1 MDSLRRG
8 IANES
13 LGSAQARSEP
23 AARGDAPLEM
33 DMDLTLTA
41 TAAIAFTAAGI
52 VKGVVG
58 LGLPLTAIA
67 VLTIPMGLRE
77 AVPLIIV
84 PVLITNAWQMTRG
97 GMLVPIFKRFWTMI
111 ALLGIGAWLGTV
123 LLFVIDET
131 LVGALLGVV
140 IIVYSLVNIFAL
152 RFRLPAEHEPWYSPG
167 VGLLSGVLTGLTGS
181 VGGPVAIYFQ
191 ALGLDRETFLQA
203 VSLAFFLTALPWGG
217 TLIAEGALTVEAA
230 AIGTAALL
238 PSFVGMSIGQRL
250 GARLSQEV
258 FSKGVFG
265 FLILVGANLIRRAI
279 V

>member
-1 MDSLRRG
+1 MLRR
-8 IANES
+8 
-13 LGSAQARSEP
+13 LGDVWRRMEF
-23 AARGDAPLEM
+23 
-33 DMDLTLTA
+33 DLALAA
-41 TAAIAFTAAGI
+41 TAAVAFTAAGI

-97 GMLVPIFKRFWTMI
+97 GLLVPLFKRFWTMI
-111 ALLGIGAWLGTV
+111 LPLGIGAWMGTV

-140 IIVYSLVNIFAL
+140 IIVYSLVNLLAL
-152 RFRLPAEHEPWYSPG
+152 RFRIPARHEAWCSPG
-167 VGLLSGVLTGLTGS
+167 VGLLSGLLTGLTGS

-191 ALGLDRETFLQA
+191 ALGLDRETFLRA
-203 VSLAFFLTALPWGG
+203 VSLSFFLTALPWGG
-217 TLIAEGALTVEAA
+217 TLIAEGALTVAAA

-238 PSFVGMSIGQRL
+238 PSFAGMWIGQWV

-279 V
+279 L

>member
-1 MDSLRRG
+1 M
-8 IANES
+8 
-13 LGSAQARSEP
+13 EP
-23 AARGDAPLEM
+23 DLAFAATVAV
-33 DMDLTLTA
+33 
-41 TAAIAFTAAGI
+41 AFIAAGI
-52 VKGVVG
+52 TKGVVG
-58 LGLPLTAIA
+58 LGLPLAAVA
-67 VLTIPMGLRE
+67 VLTTSMGLRE

-84 PVLITNAWQMTRG
+84 PVLITNFWQMTRG
-97 GMLVPIFKRFWTMI
+97 GMLVPLFKRFWTMI
-111 ALLGIGAWLGTV
+111 VLLGFGAWLGTV

-152 RFRLPAEHEPWYSPG
+152 RLRIPDEHEPWYSPG

-203 VSLAFFLTALPWGG
+203 ASLAFFLTALPWGG
-217 TLIAEGALTVEAA
+217 TLIAEGALTVETA

-238 PSFVGMSIGQRL
+238 PSFAGMWLGQRI

-265 FLILVGANLIRRAI
+265 FLILIGANLIRRAI

>member
-1 MDSLRRG
+1 MDFD
-8 IANES
+8 
-13 LGSAQARSEP
+13 P
-23 AARGDAPLEM
+23 ALI
-33 DMDLTLTA
+33 A
-41 TAAIAFTAAGI
+41 TAALAFTVAGI

-58 LGLPLTAIA
+58 LGLPLTAVA
-67 VLTIPMGLRE
+67 VLTISMGLRE

-97 GMLVPIFKRFWTMI
+97 GALTPLVKRFWTMI
-111 ALLGIGAWLGTV
+111 LPLGVGAWLGTV

-140 IIVYSLVNIFAL
+140 IIVYSLVNIFAV
-152 RFRLPAEHEPWYSPG
+152 RFTIPVEHEPLYSPG
-167 VGLLSGVLTGLTGS
+167 VGLVSGLLTGLTGS

-191 ALGLDRETFLQA
+191 ALGLDRETFLRS

-217 TLIAEGALTVEAA
+217 TLIAEGALTVTAA

-238 PSFVGMSIGQRL
+238 PSFAGMWLGQLLR
-250 GARLSQEV
+250 ARMSQEA

-265 FLILVGANLIRRAI
+265 FLILIGANLIRRAI

>member
-1 MDSLRRG
+1 M
-8 IANES
+8 
-13 LGSAQARSEP
+13 EP
-23 AARGDAPLEM
+23 DLAFAATVAV
-33 DMDLTLTA
+33 
-41 TAAIAFTAAGI
+41 AFTAAGI
-52 VKGVVG
+52 TKGAVG

-97 GMLVPIFKRFWTMI
+97 GMPVSLFKRFWTMI
-111 ALLGIGAWLGTV
+111 VPLGIGAWSGTV

-131 LVGALLGVV
+131 LVGALLGAV
-140 IIVYSLVNIFAL
+140 IVVYSLVNIFAL
-152 RFRLPAEHEPWYSPG
+152 RFRIPAEHERWYSPG
-167 VGLLSGVLTGLTGS
+167 VGLLSGLLTGLTGS

-191 ALGLDRETFLQA
+191 ALGLDRETFLRA
-203 VSLAFFLTALPWGG
+203 ASLAFFLTALPWGG
-217 TLIAEGALTVEAA
+217 TLIAEGALTLEAA
-230 AIGTAALL
+230 AIGSAALL
-238 PSFVGMSIGQRL
+238 PSFAGMWVGRKIGE
-250 GARLSQEV
+250 RLSQEV

>member
-1 MDSLRRG
+1 MDPTL
-8 IANES
+8 IA
-13 LGSAQARSEP
+13 
-23 AARGDAPLEM
+23 AAAV
-33 DMDLTLTA
+33 
-41 TAAIAFTAAGI
+41 AFTVAGM

-58 LGLPLTAIA
+58 LGLPLTAVA
-67 VLTIPMGLRE
+67 VLTIAMGLRE

-84 PVLITNAWQMTRG
+84 PVLITNAWQMSRG
-97 GMLVPIFKRFWTMI
+97 GMLVPLFKRFWTMI
-111 ALLGIGAWLGTV
+111 VPLGIGAWLGTV

-152 RFRLPAEHEPWYSPG
+152 RFRIPEEHEPWCSPG
-167 VGLLSGVLTGLTGS
+167 VGLVSGLLTGLTGS

-217 TLIAEGALTVEAA
+217 TLIAEGALTLEAA

-238 PSFVGMSIGQRL
+238 PSFAGMWIGRRI
-250 GARLSQEV
+250 GEKLSQEV

-265 FLILVGANLIRRAI
+265 FLILIGANLIRRAI

>member
-1 MDSLRRG
+1 M
-8 IANES
+8 
-13 LGSAQARSEP
+13 EP
-23 AARGDAPLEM
+23 DLAFAATVAV
-33 DMDLTLTA
+33 
-41 TAAIAFTAAGI
+41 AFTAAGI
-52 VKGVVG
+52 TKGAVG

-67 VLTIPMGLRE
+67 VLTTPMGLRE

-97 GMLVPIFKRFWTMI
+97 GMPVSLFKRFWTMI
-111 ALLGIGAWLGTV
+111 VPLGIGAWSGTV

-131 LVGALLGVV
+131 LVGALLGAV

-152 RFRLPAEHEPWYSPG
+152 RFRIPAEHERWYSPG
-167 VGLLSGVLTGLTGS
+167 VGLLSGLLTGLTGS

-191 ALGLDRETFLQA
+191 ALGLDRETFLRA
-203 VSLAFFLTALPWGG
+203 ASLAFFLTALPWGG
-217 TLIAEGALTVEAA
+217 TLIAEGALTLEAA
-230 AIGTAALL
+230 AIGSAALL
-238 PSFVGMSIGQRL
+238 PSFAGMWVGRKIGE
-250 GARLSQEV
+250 RLSQEV

>member
-1 MDSLRRG
+1 M
-8 IANES
+8 
-13 LGSAQARSEP
+13 EP
-23 AARGDAPLEM
+23 DLAFAATVAV
-33 DMDLTLTA
+33 
-41 TAAIAFTAAGI
+41 AFTAAGI
-52 VKGVVG
+52 TKGAVG

-97 GMLVPIFKRFWTMI
+97 GMPVSLFKRFWTMI
-111 ALLGIGAWLGTV
+111 VPLGIGAWSGTV

-131 LVGALLGVV
+131 LVGALLGAV

-152 RFRLPAEHEPWYSPG
+152 RFRIPAEHERWYSPG
-167 VGLLSGVLTGLTGS
+167 VGLLSGLLTGLTGS

-191 ALGLDRETFLQA
+191 ALGLDRETFLRA
-203 VSLAFFLTALPWGG
+203 ASLAFFLTALPWGG
-217 TLIAEGALTVEAA
+217 TLIAEGALTLEAA
-230 AIGTAALL
+230 AIGSAALL
-238 PSFVGMSIGQRL
+238 PSFAGMWVGRKIGE
-250 GARLSQEV
+250 RLSQEV

>member
-1 MDSLRRG
+1 M
-8 IANES
+8 
-13 LGSAQARSEP
+13 EP
-23 AARGDAPLEM
+23 DLAFAATVAVE
-33 DMDLTLTA
+33 
-41 TAAIAFTAAGI
+41 FTAAGI
-52 VKGVVG
+52 TKGAVG

-97 GMLVPIFKRFWTMI
+97 GMPVSLFKRFWTMI
-111 ALLGIGAWLGTV
+111 VPLGIGAWSGTV

-131 LVGALLGVV
+131 LVGALLGAV

-152 RFRLPAEHEPWYSPG
+152 RFRIPAEHERWYSPG
-167 VGLLSGVLTGLTGS
+167 VGLLSGLLTGLTGS

-191 ALGLDRETFLQA
+191 ALGLDRETFLRA
-203 VSLAFFLTALPWGG
+203 ASLAFFLTALPWGG
-217 TLIAEGALTVEAA
+217 TLIAEGALTLEAA
-230 AIGTAALL
+230 AIGSAALL
-238 PSFVGMSIGQRL
+238 PSFAGMWVGRKISE
-250 GARLSQEV
+250 RLSQEV

>member
-1 MDSLRRG
+1 MD
-8 IANES
+8 
-13 LGSAQARSEP
+13 P
-23 AARGDAPLEM
+23 
-33 DMDLTLTA
+33 TLIA
-41 TAAIAFTAAGI
+41 TAAVAFTAAGL

-67 VLTIPMGLRE
+67 VLTVTMGLRE

-97 GMLVPIFKRFWTMI
+97 GLLVSVFKRFWTMI
-111 ALLGIGAWLGTV
+111 VPLGIGAWLGTV
-123 LLFVIDET
+123 LLFSIDET

-140 IIVYSLVNIFAL
+140 IIVYSLVNIFAV
-152 RFRLPAEHEPWYSPG
+152 RFRIPDRHERWYSPG
-167 VGLLSGVLTGLTGS
+167 VGLLSGLLTGLTGS

-238 PSFVGMSIGQRL
+238 PSFAGMWAGRIIGDK
-250 GARLSQEV
+250 LSPEV

-265 FLILVGANLIRRAI
+265 FLILIGANLIRRAI

>member
-1 MDSLRRG
+1 MEMDSAL
-8 IANES
+8 I
-13 LGSAQARSEP
+13 
-23 AARGDAPLEM
+23 
-33 DMDLTLTA
+33 A
-41 TAAIAFTAAGI
+41 TAAVAFTAAGM
-52 VKGVVG
+52 VKGVIG

-67 VLTIPMGLRE
+67 VLTITIGLRE

-97 GMLVPIFKRFWTMI
+97 GLLVSVFKRFWTMI
-111 ALLGIGAWLGTV
+111 VPLGIGAWLGTV
-123 LLFVIDET
+123 LLFSIDET

-140 IIVYSLVNIFAL
+140 IIVYSLVNIFAI
-152 RFRLPAEHEPWYSPG
+152 RFRIPDSHERWYSPG
-167 VGLLSGVLTGLTGS
+167 VGLLSGLLTGLTGS

-191 ALGLDRETFLQA
+191 ALGLERETFLRA

-230 AIGTAALL
+230 AIGAVALL
-238 PSFVGMSIGQRL
+238 PSFAGMWAGRKIGE
-250 GARLSQEV
+250 RLSQEV

-265 FLILVGANLIRRAI
+265 FLILIGANLIRRAI

>member
-1 MDSLRRG
+1 M
-8 IANES
+8 
-13 LGSAQARSEP
+13 EP
-23 AARGDAPLEM
+23 DLAFAATVAV
-33 DMDLTLTA
+33 
-41 TAAIAFTAAGI
+41 AFTAAGI
-52 VKGVVG
+52 TKGAVG

-97 GMLVPIFKRFWTMI
+97 GMPVSLFKRFWTMI
-111 ALLGIGAWLGTV
+111 VPLGIGAWSGTV

-131 LVGALLGVV
+131 LVGALLGAV

-152 RFRLPAEHEPWYSPG
+152 RFRIPAEHERWYSPG
-167 VGLLSGVLTGLTGS
+167 VGLLSGLLTGLTGS

-191 ALGLDRETFLQA
+191 ALGLDRETFLRA
-203 VSLAFFLTALPWGG
+203 ASLAFFLTALPWGG
-217 TLIAEGALTVEAA
+217 TLIAEGALTLEAA
-230 AIGTAALL
+230 AIGSAALL
-238 PSFVGMSIGQRL
+238 PSFAGMWVGRKISE
-250 GARLSQEV
+250 RLSQEV

>member
-1 MDSLRRG
+1 M
-8 IANES
+8 
-13 LGSAQARSEP
+13 EP
-23 AARGDAPLEM
+23 DFAFAATVAV
-33 DMDLTLTA
+33 
-41 TAAIAFTAAGI
+41 AFTAAGI
-52 VKGVVG
+52 TKGAVG

-97 GMLVPIFKRFWTMI
+97 GMPVSLFKRFWTMI
-111 ALLGIGAWLGTV
+111 VPLGIGAWSGTV

-131 LVGALLGVV
+131 LVGALLGAV

-152 RFRLPAEHEPWYSPG
+152 RFRIPAEHERWYSPG
-167 VGLLSGVLTGLTGS
+167 VGLLSGLLTGLTGS

-191 ALGLDRETFLQA
+191 ALGLDRETFLRA
-203 VSLAFFLTALPWGG
+203 ASLAFFLTALPWGG
-217 TLIAEGALTVEAA
+217 TLIAEGALTLEAA
-230 AIGTAALL
+230 AIGSAALL
-238 PSFVGMSIGQRL
+238 PSFAGMWVGRKISE
-250 GARLSQEV
+250 RLSQEV

>member
-1 MDSLRRG
+1 M
-8 IANES
+8 
-13 LGSAQARSEP
+13 EP
-23 AARGDAPLEM
+23 DLAFAATVAV
-33 DMDLTLTA
+33 
-41 TAAIAFTAAGI
+41 AFTAAGI
-52 VKGVVG
+52 TKGAVG

-97 GMLVPIFKRFWTMI
+97 GMPVQLFKRFSTMI
-111 ALLGIGAWLGTV
+111 VPLGFGAWLGTV

-131 LVGALLGVV
+131 LVGALLGAV

-152 RFRLPAEHEPWYSPG
+152 RFRIPAEHERWYSPG
-167 VGLLSGVLTGLTGS
+167 VGLLSGLLTGLTGS

-191 ALGLDRETFLQA
+191 ALGLDRETFLRA
-203 VSLAFFLTALPWGG
+203 ASLAFFLTALPWGG
-217 TLIAEGALTVEAA
+217 TLIAEGALTLEAA
-230 AIGTAALL
+230 AIGSVALL
-238 PSFVGMSIGQRL
+238 PSFAGMWVGRRISE
-250 GARLSQEV
+250 RLSQEV

>member
-1 MDSLRRG
+1 M
-8 IANES
+8 ES
-13 LGSAQARSEP
+13 DLAF
-23 AARGDAPLEM
+23 AA
-33 DMDLTLTA
+33 TV
-41 TAAIAFTAAGI
+41 AIAFIAAGI
-52 VKGVVG
+52 TKGVVG
-58 LGLPLTAIA
+58 LGLPLAAVA

-84 PVLITNAWQMTRG
+84 PVVVTNAWQMSRG
-97 GMLVPIFKRFWTMI
+97 GMLVPLFRRFWSMI
-111 ALLGIGAWLGTV
+111 ALLGAGAWLGTV

-152 RFRLPAEHEPWYSPG
+152 RFRIPAGHERWYSPG
-167 VGLLSGVLTGLTGS
+167 VGLLSGLLTGLTGS

-203 VSLAFFLTALPWGG
+203 ASLAFFLTALPWGG
-217 TLIAEGALTVEAA
+217 TLIAEGALDLEAA
-230 AIGTAALL
+230 AIGAAALL
-238 PSFVGMSIGQRL
+238 PSFAGMWLGQRL
-250 GARLSQEV
+250 GARMSQEV